1 MNLEQRLAKKI
12 TFIFNPLF
20 IAVYA
25 FIFYLL
31 LMVLFNGYKDAST
44 IVLKSITLYILV
56 SCLLPIFIIYLLND
70 NSFQNFEQKAKDSN
84 TSYRIICISY
94 LISYLYFSIL
104 NISIWFNMGLLIPIY
119 VSIIPLILRKQTTI
133 IYEIVIMGAI
143 TFYIFLL
150 TLQFYYVFSIFP
162 LLISIFCSGLLLY
175 SLQIQNL
182 FPSNQTL
189 HNYLIGCLITILIVL
204 FVLII

>member
-1 MNLEQRLAKKI
+1 
-12 TFIFNPLF
+12 
-20 IAVYA
+20 
-25 FIFYLL
+25 
-31 LMVLFNGYKDAST
+31 MVLFNGYKDAST

-84 TSYRIICISY
+84 TSYIIICISY

>member
-84 TSYRIICISY
+84 TSYIIICISY